1 MTAYNEE
8 GSVHQLDLKH
18 LTCPLP
24 ILKTKKFIKELTP
37 EDLLIVVATDPSSVI
52 DFKVFCE
59 VAGHTLEQFSEND
72 GTYRFHIRVKK

>member
-1 MTAYNEE
+1 MTANKEE

-18 LTCPLP
+18 LACPLP

-59 VAGHTLEQFSEND
+59 VTGHILEQCSEND
-72 GTYRFHIRVKK
+72 GMYRFHIRVKK

>member
-1 MTAYNEE
+1 MTTYKEE

-18 LTCPLP
+18 LACPLP

-59 VAGHTLEQFSEND
+59 ATGHALEQCSEND